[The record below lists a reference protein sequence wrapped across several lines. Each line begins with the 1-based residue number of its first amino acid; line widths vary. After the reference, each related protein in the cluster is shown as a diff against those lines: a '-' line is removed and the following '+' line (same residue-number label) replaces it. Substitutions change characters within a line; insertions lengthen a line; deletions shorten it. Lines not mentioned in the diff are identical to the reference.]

1 MNYFKVL
8 PPISLARLPLY
19 VETTNS
25 VVALVTKLQ
34 LYRCV
39 FLAFS

>member
-8 PPISLARLPLY
+8 PPISLARLPRYLN
-19 VETTNS
+19 TTNS
-25 VVALVTKLQ
+25 VVTLVTKLQ